1 MRHLLVWSAERV
13 NAIACRKQSKH
24 AVLVLKFAPWP
35 TLAHASCSAFL
46 TSPSAHRLRRGP
58 ALSTENRR
66 DWCGGGA
73 CVRTPVCRRL
83 LLRPLLW
90 GMPCSGESMTS
101 TSSASVSQST
111 TATTI
116 IINHHH
122 QPPAPARHSLVILPL
137 CYDALSPT
145 HPPTHSPTRP
155 LTHSP
160 THPHSHSPTHPR
172 TLFLLVNFARL

>member
-101 TSSASVSQST
+101 TSSSASVSQGT

-122 QPPAPARHSLVILPL
+122 QLPAPARHSRHLASLL
-137 CYDALSPT
+137 RCTLT
-145 HPPTHSPTRP
+145 HPPTNP

-160 THPHSHSPTHPR
+160 THPLTYSPTQPHSHSPTHPR
-172 TLFLLVNFARL
+172 T